1 MDENVGAAL
10 DLLLSGGDALDVVV
24 AAERVKAWVDAR
36 QLQALHMLGGEQ
48 PSFLDDTGRMI
59 DPATGE
65 AAAALRWSTG
75 AARER
80 IDLAGILVEDLP
92 GVFEALERG
101 LIDAGRAREIMVGT
115 CELAADVRVWL
126 AGQAV
131 EYAMTHTRGQVRAWL
146 ARRIA
151 RIDPEAAD
159 RKHRARVKKRCVRLW
174 ADPDGMATISA
185 YLSAEEAQAVWA
197 SLRGAAAGIDAP
209 WDVANADA
217 FVGLMTGTVVGTLI
231 PVTVLQ
237 TSAGEELAGYGPI
250 SPGHA
255 AKLRCVHSTLIDL
268 TVVPEPSGGYRPA
281 PRLARWVRATHRHCR
296 FPGCRRP
303 GSQCDLDHVVPFPA
317 GGTCAD
323 NLAPLCRY
331 HHRLK
336 THANWRVQALGGG
349 HLRWT
354 SPRGRT
360 YDTFLHDP

>member
-10 DLLLSGGDALDVVV
+10 EMLLSGGDVLDLVV
-24 AAERVKAWVDAR
+24 AAETVKAWVDAQ
-36 QLQALHMLGGEQ
+36 QLCALHRLDSEQ
-48 PSFLDDTGRMI
+48 PAFVDDTGRMI
-59 DPATGE
+59 DPATAE
-65 AAAALRWSTG
+65 AASALRWSTG
-75 AARER
+75 AARDR
-80 IDLAGILVEDLP
+80 IDLAGTLIEDLP
-92 GVFEALERG
+92 GVLEALNCG
-101 LIDAGRAREIMVGT
+101 LIDAGRAREIQVGT
-115 CELAADVRVWL
+115 CELDPEVRRWL

-131 EYAMTHTRGQVRAWL
+131 EYATTHTRGQVRAWL

-159 RKHRARVKKRCVRLW
+159 RKHRQRVKKRRVRMW
-174 ADPDGMATISA
+174 AESDGMATISA
-185 YLSAEEAQAVWA
+185 YLSAEEAQAVWQA
-197 SLRGAAAGIDAP
+197 VRAAAAGIDAAL
-209 WDVANADA
+209 DVANADA
-217 FVGLMTGTVVGTLI
+217 FVGLLTGTMVGTLI

-237 TSAGEELAGYGPI
+237 TSSGDELAGYGPI

-255 AKLRCVHSTLIDL
+255 AKLRRVDATLIDL
-268 TVVPEPSGGYRPA
+268 TTAPEPSGGYRPA
-281 PRLARWVRATHRHCR
+281 ARLARWVRATHRHCR

-303 GSQCDLDHVVPFPA
+303 ASQCDLDHVVAYPA
-317 GGTCAD
+317 GDTCAD

-336 THANWRVQALGGG
+336 THANWRVQALAGG